1 MKAVITGGLGHIGS
15 RLIRELP
22 SGFPGMEVVIVDNLA
37 TQRYVSLLDL
47 PSTAKYLFAQGDVTT
62 MDLTPALAGADVVI
76 HLAALTDP
84 GASFDH
90 PEAME
95 QVNYVATQSVA
106 EACARAGVA
115 LIHASSTSVYGTKKD
130 RVDEDCGPEDI
141 SPQSPYAEI
150 KRKEELF
157 VEAMCRSGK
166 LKGMSFRFGTICG
179 VSPGMRFHTAVNKF
193 CWQAA
198 MGQPLSVWKTAYEQK
213 RPYLDLGDAVRAFQF
228 VIQNNLFDGRIY
240 NAVSVNASVRDVVE
254 TIGRYIRDPKI
265 QLVDSRIM
273 NTLSYDVLNTRF
285 SEHGFAFHGK
295 LEDAVRCTLQKL
307 ANVTAFQWAPENS
320 A

>member
-1 MKAVITGGLGHIGS
+1 MKVVVTGGLGHIGS

-22 SGFPGMEVVIVDNLA
+22 DTFPGIEIVIVDNLA

-62 MDLTPALAGADVVI
+62 MDLGPVFAGAEFVI

-84 GASFDH
+84 GDSFDN

-95 QVNYVATQSVA
+95 QVNYAATKRVA
-106 EACARAGVA
+106 EACAMHGVP
-115 LIHASSTSVYGTKKD
+115 LIHASSTSVYGTKED
-130 RVDEDCGPEDI
+130 SVDEDCSLEDI

-157 VEAMCRSGK
+157 VEAMCRSGR
-166 LKGMSFRFGTICG
+166 LKGMSFRFGTIFG

-198 MGQPLSVWKTAYEQK
+198 MGQPLTVWKTAYEQK
-213 RPYLDLGDAVRAFQF
+213 RPYLDLGDAVRAVQF

-240 NAVSVNASVRDVVE
+240 NAVSINASVRDVVE
-254 TIGRYIRDPKI
+254 TIDRYIPNTKI

-273 NTLSYDVLNTRF
+273 NTLSYEVLNTRLT
-285 SEHGFAFHGK
+285 ERGFAFQGNLDDSVHG
-295 LEDAVRCTLQKL
+295 TLQKL
-307 ANVTAFQWAPENS
+307 ANVMAFH
-320 A
+320 